1 MSDILLEMRKISKS
15 FPGVQALAEVDFDVY
30 KGEVHL
36 LLGEN
41 GAGFPELD
49 NDLPTVPEE

>member
-1 MSDILLEMRKISKS
+1 MSDILLEMRKISIS